1 MDLCRFC
8 RAFSIHGSN
17 IPANLKR
24 RTAVTQK
31 KAFVRKHVF
40 INRRLQGQYM
50 LTFLIPMLIMLIFW
64 LGTLYFASQSIIN
77 TTVSTIK
84 KDIDN
89 TIAVELQDISNPK
102 VATYRNVVDEIR
114 YYLRGFSSN
123 KEYRQAVLSSLLWI
137 FGAGLLLVIIQ
148 IVLLTIFFSHRVA
161 GPVYRF
167 EKACHSLIE
176 GDYTE
181 EIRLRKNDEM
191 KNLASLFNDA
201 IRKTRERLLALKD
214 TANEEKKKET
224 LSSIQI

>member
-1 MDLCRFC
+1 MAD
-8 RAFSIHGSN
+8 N
-17 IPANLKR
+17 
-24 RTAVTQK
+24 K

-50 LTFLIPMLIMLIFW
+50 LTFLVPMLIMMAFW

-77 TTVSTIK
+77 TTVTIIK
-84 KDIDN
+84 RDIDN
-89 TIAVELQDISNPK
+89 TVAVELQDKTDPG
-102 VATYRNVVDEIR
+102 VETYKNAIEEIR

-123 KEYRQAVLSSLLWI
+123 KEYRRAVLHSLLWI
-137 FGAGLLLVIIQ
+137 FGAGFFLVIIQ
-148 IVLLTIFFSHRVA
+148 IVLLTIFFSHRLA
-161 GPVYRF
+161 GPIYRF

-176 GDYTE
+176 GNYTK

-201 IRKTRERLLALKD
+201 IRVTRERLRMLED
-214 TANEEKKKET
+214 TSDEKKREET